1 MVSIRS
7 KRAFKAIFNDGGVDD
22 MISKVDSERVL
33 VEQVARLI
41 YRQDLNEE
49 QQKLLNQVENLRV
62 PIEGIAAGVKEV
74 VDATRLAKEKQVLDW
89 ISLIQFGKQHDRAGL
104 GRLVDTGKWLLDDRA
119 FENWIS
125 GESKDNLFWLHGI
138 PGSGNT
144 KLASLVVDRVKSVAD
159 PAVDAIV
166 CFYCV
171 RDTAEPERS
180 QPAQIIRSIVCQLAF
195 HVSTASVRKEAIELY
210 ETLTMSGLQAHDLST
225 DQALELISQLTID
238 LASVTIVLMRWMN
251 AKTCLVC
258 Y

>member
-119 FENWIS
+119 FETGSAVNRRTTYS
-125 GESKDNLFWLHGI
+125 GFMEYPVLGI
-138 PGSGNT
+138 QSSLLWSSIGSN
-144 KLASLVVDRVKSVAD
+144 
-159 PAVDAIV
+159 
-166 CFYCV
+166 
-171 RDTAEPERS
+171 
-180 QPAQIIRSIVCQLAF
+180 Q
-195 HVSTASVRKEAIELY
+195 
-210 ETLTMSGLQAHDLST
+210 
-225 DQALELISQLTID
+225 
-238 LASVTIVLMRWMN
+238 
-251 AKTCLVC
+251 
-258 Y
+258 